1 LMNYFDTWE
10 VHSYWTTYVEKMN
23 FKEWLEEKEIDV
35 TLKMSEWTEMI
46 NGRDYTMDSAL
57 NLANEIHDDLTILD
71 VVAWQYWIA
80 VSSYDYRD
88 GLIYVNLGSKEIIP
102 TKRLWGMGNFS
113 KFIRPGYTRVSAISD
128 DKEVNVVSF
137 LGKNEANEEE
147 LITVLINNSFQEKE
161 IDLQGVGFGEI
172 ISYTTDGES
181 DLEEQSI
188 TSQELTIPRQSI
200 VTLKSV
206 TTNE

>member
-1 LMNYFDTWE
+1 
-10 VHSYWTTYVEKMN
+10 
-23 FKEWLEEKEIDV
+23 
-35 TLKMSEWTEMI
+35 
-46 NGRDYTMDSAL
+46 
-57 NLANEIHDDLTILD
+57 
-71 VVAWQYWIA
+71 
-80 VSSYDYRD
+80 
-88 GLIYVNLGSKEIIP
+88 
-102 TKRLWGMGNFS
+102 MGNFS

-172 ISYTTDGES
+172 ISYTTDSES